1 MMTFNY
7 KIKFMK
13 NKIILLSFSVLS
25 VLSCKK
31 KDERP
36 AQGPKVVST
45 VIVENRNVVGYSTF
59 PASIEGRVNNDVRAK
74 MSGYI
79 TQVLVDEG
87 QYVTKGQPLF
97 RLETN
102 SLSQSANAAK
112 AGVGAAQSSVAA
124 SDANVK
130 AAQSAVSAA
139 QVEVNKLKPL
149 VEKNIISS
157 VQLQTAQANLARAQA
172 QVAQAVAAKQ
182 QASAGVAQAQA
193 NYQGAQANVDYS
205 VIRAPISGTIGKI
218 NFRTGSLV
226 GPGDPMPI
234 STVSDTSELYAYF
247 SMNEKEYLDFLKNS
261 KGATIPEKIK
271 NMPAVELVLANGD
284 VYAEKGYIK
293 AITGQIDAATGSI
306 QFRVSFPNPN
316 KLLSNGNSG
325 TIRIPIT
332 YDNALVIPESATIEQ
347 QGLVYIYKVEKDT
360 AKSTVI
366 SVIDR
371 VNNMVVIKEGA
382 VKGEVVVAEGVGTLK
397 TGTPVKAQP
406 KKFDDLINAI
416 KPIF

>member
-1 MMTFNY
+1 MN
-7 KIKFMK
+7 
-13 NKIILLSFSVLS
+13 NKIILLSFSILS

-45 VIVENRNVVGYSTF
+45 VAVETRNVTGYSAF
-59 PASIEGRVNNDVRAK
+59 PASIEGRVNNEVRAK
-74 MSGYI
+74 MQGYI

-87 QYVTKGQPLF
+87 QYVKKGQPLF

-112 AGVGAAQSSVAA
+112 AGVGAARSNVAA

-130 AAQSAVSAA
+130 AAQSMANAA

-172 QVAQAVAAKQ
+172 QVSQAQAGKQ
-182 QASAGVAQAQA
+182 QASAGVAEAQA
-193 NYQGAQANVDYS
+193 NFQGVQANIDYS

-226 GPGDPMPI
+226 GPGDPMAI

-247 SMNEKEYLDFLKNS
+247 SMNEKEYLDFLKNA

-271 NMPAVELVLANGD
+271 NMPALELVLANGD
-284 VYAEKGYIK
+284 TYSEKGYIK
-293 AITGQIDAATGSI
+293 AVTGQIDPSTGSI
-306 QFRVSFPNPN
+306 QFRASFPNPQ

-325 TIRIPIT
+325 TIRIPVI
-332 YDNALVIPESATIEQ
+332 YDNALVLPESATYEQ
-347 QGLVYIYKVEKDT
+347 QGLVYVYKVKQDT
-360 AKSTVI
+360 ATSNVI
-366 SVIDR
+366 SIIDR
-371 VNNMVVIKEGA
+371 VSNMVVIKEG
-382 VKGEVVVAEGVGTLK
+382 VTKGEVVVAEGVGSLRS
-397 TGTPVKAQP
+397 GTPVKPQP
-406 KKFDDLINAI
+406 KKFDDIIDAI
-416 KPIF
+416 KPLF

>member
-1 MMTFNY
+1 
-7 KIKFMK
+7 MK

-36 AQGPKVVST
+36 AQGPKVVTT
-45 VIVENRNVVGYSTF
+45 VAVENRNVVGYSTF

-74 MSGYI
+74 MQGYI

-87 QYVTKGQPLF
+87 QFVTRGQPLF

-112 AGVGAAQSSVAA
+112 AGVGAARSSVSAA
-124 SDANVK
+124 DANIK

-172 QVAQAVAAKQ
+172 QVAQAVAARQ

-205 VIRAPISGTIGKI
+205 VIRAPISGTVGKI

-271 NMPAVELVLANGD
+271 NMPAIELVLANGD

-293 AITGQIDAATGSI
+293 AVTGQIDAATGSI

-325 TIRIPIT
+325 MVKIPVA

-347 QGLVYIYKVEKDT
+347 QGLVYVYKVEKDT
-360 AKSTVI
+360 AKSSVI

-371 VNNMVVIKEGA
+371 VNNMVVIKEGV
-382 VKGEVVVAEGVGTLK
+382 VKGEVVVAEGVGTLRS
-397 TGTPVKAQP
+397 GTAVKGQP
-406 KKFDDLINAI
+406 KKFDELINAI

>member
-1 MMTFNY
+1 MEFNY

-13 NKIILLSFSVLS
+13 NKIILLTFSALS
-25 VLSCKK
+25 VLSCNKGDQK
-31 KDERP
+31 P
-36 AQGPKVVST
+36 PQGPKVVST
-45 VIVENRNVVGYSTF
+45 VAVEARNVIGYSTF

-74 MSGYI
+74 MQGYI

-87 QYVTKGQPLF
+87 QYVSKGQPLF

-102 SLSQSANAAK
+102 SLNQSANAAK
-112 AGVGAAQSSVAA
+112 AGVGAARSNVSA
-124 SDANVK
+124 SEASVK
-130 AAQSAVSAA
+130 AAQAAVNAA
-139 QVEVNKLKPL
+139 QVEVNKLRPL

-172 QVAQAVAAKQ
+172 QVAQAQAGKQ

-193 NYQGAQANVDYS
+193 NFQGVQANIDYS
-205 VIRAPISGTIGKI
+205 VIRAPISGVIGKI

-261 KGATIPEKIK
+261 KGATVPEKIK
-271 NMPAVELVLANGD
+271 NMPAIELVLANGD
-284 VYAEKGYIK
+284 VYEEKGYVK
-293 AITGQIDAATGSI
+293 AVTGQIDAATGSI
-306 QFRVSFPNPN
+306 QFRVSFPNPK

-325 TIRIPIT
+325 SVRIPIA
-332 YDNALVIPESATIEQ
+332 YDNVLVVPESATIEQ
-347 QGLVYIYKVEKDT
+347 QGLVYIYKVKQDT
-360 AKSTVI
+360 AKSTAI
-366 SVIDR
+366 KVIDR

-382 VKGEVVVAEGVGTLK
+382 EKGEIVVVEGVGTLK
-397 TGTPVKAQP
+397 TGTPVKPQP
-406 KKFDDLINAI
+406 KKFDDIINAI
-416 KPIF
+416 QPIF

>member
-1 MMTFNY
+1 MTFNY

-45 VIVENRNVVGYSTF
+45 VVVENRNVVGYSTF

-182 QASAGVAQAQA
+182 QAAAGVAQAQA

>member
-1 MMTFNY
+1 
-7 KIKFMK
+7 MK

-31 KDERP
+31 KDEKP
-36 AQGPKVVST
+36 PQGPKAVST
-45 VIVENRNVVGYSTF
+45 VAVENRNVTGYSTF

-112 AGVGAAQSSVAA
+112 AGVGSARSNVAA
-124 SDANVK
+124 SEANVQ
-130 AAQSAVSAA
+130 AAQSAVKAA

-157 VQLQTAQANLARAQA
+157 VQLQTAQANLAKAQA
-172 QVAQAVAAKQ
+172 QVAQAIAGKA
-182 QASAGVAQAQA
+182 QANAGVAEAQA
-193 NYQGAQANVDYS
+193 NFQGAQANVDYS
-205 VIRAPISGTIGKI
+205 VIRAPISGVIGKI
-218 NFRTGSLV
+218 NFRNGSLV

-234 STVSDTSELYAYF
+234 STVSDTTELYVYF
-247 SMNEKEYLDFLKNS
+247 SMNEKEYLDFLKNAE
-261 KGATIPEKIK
+261 GATVPEKLK
-271 NMPAVELVLANGD
+271 NMPAVELLLANNE
-284 VYAEKGYIK
+284 VYEEKGYVK
-293 AITGQIDAATGSI
+293 AVTGQIDPNTGSI
-306 QFRVSFPNPN
+306 QFRVSFPNPK

-325 TIRIPIT
+325 TIRVPVQ

-347 QGLVYIYKVEKDT
+347 QGLVYIYKVKQDT
-360 AKSTVI
+360 AISAVI
-366 SVIDR
+366 KVTDR

-382 VKGEVVVAEGVGTLK
+382 AKGEIVVAEGVGTLK
-397 TGTPVKAQP
+397 SGTAVKPQP